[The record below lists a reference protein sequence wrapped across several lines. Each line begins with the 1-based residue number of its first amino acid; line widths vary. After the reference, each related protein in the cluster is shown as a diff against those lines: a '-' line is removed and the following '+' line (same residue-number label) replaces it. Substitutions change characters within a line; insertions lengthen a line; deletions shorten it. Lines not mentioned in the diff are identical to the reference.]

1 MFKRL
6 KNLRLAFIVDECHR
20 TISPTS
26 KMEIDKSFNKQPL
39 WYGFTRTP
47 IFPQNSRKENGKAAR
62 TTEQQYGKCLHSYT
76 IKDAIQDHAVL
87 GFQINDMQNIYQDSD
102 DENNKDKLDAQY
114 ISDAHMQ
121 AVANSILKLSY
132 RTLGIW
138 NINNRGYTYS
148 GILTTSPANK
158 WPIDQAKRYYK
169 LFKAIKNGENSIE
182 VPKRIKEILPD
193 FPKVAITFSVTQN
206 DEDSLGDQEFMKE
219 AIHDYNEE
227 YGTSFSLDE
236 VSAYNKNINDRLAW
250 KNDAFKPQSE
260 RLNLVIVVDRL
271 LTGFDSQYLSTLFVD
286 RPPMNPQNIIQS
298 FSRTNRIFDQDKKYG
313 NIITCQFPKTFSK
326 EIDNA
331 LTLYSKE
338 GIGEVLAPSWHESKQ
353 KFDVTYHGISDY
365 VLSNS
370 PELITDPSTP
380 IEQKKYFVKQ
390 YQKFD
395 KAFAAAQTYDEF
407 DNVDPVQDYHLT
419 SETLD
424 AIQGTYE
431 TLIEQIKQEKDDDD
445 ELTEYEL
452 ESVIDKQVD
461 YQYILSLIQAYVP
474 DGGELLPTVDQQE
487 AKEIESYIDD
497 LGKTNKPLAT
507 IVSQLWDKIKQHP
520 ENYAGQQVYQLL
532 NKMIDQ
538 AYNQELIAF
547 TDKYHVSLDD
557 LKFVIKYY
565 DVHASKQAGVN
576 QMLTRDAFKRFR

>member
-1 MFKRL
+1 M
-6 KNLRLAFIVDECHR
+6 VDECHR

-39 WYGFTRTP
+39 WYGFSRTP

-102 DENNKDKLDAQY
+102 DENNKDKLNAKY

-121 AVANSILKLSY
+121 AVANNILKLSY
-132 RTLGIW
+132 RTLGIR

-236 VSAYNKNINDRLAW
+236 VSAYNKNINGRLAW

-260 RLNLVIVVDRL
+260 RLNLVIVIDRL
-271 LTGFDSQYLSTLFVD
+271 LTDFDSQYLSKLFVD

-353 KFDVTYHGISDY
+353 KFDVTYHGISYY

-424 AIQGTYE
+424 AMQGTYE

-445 ELTEYEL
+445 EPTEYEL
-452 ESVIDKQVD
+452 ESVIDKQVN

-474 DGGELLPTVDQQE
+474 DGGELLPTVDQQK

-497 LGKTNKPLAT
+497 LGRTNKPLAT

-520 ENYAGQQVYQLL
+520 ENYAGQQVDQLL

-576 QMLTRDAFKRFR
+576 RMLTRDAFKRFR